1 LFRDLSQVRQEICFS
16 PRQLVQLRVAAFAI
30 PGIAFRFVSPPDPFH
45 HQADGV
51 RRPLRRMRTIGRQQE
66 DFSRPNSLPP
76 PLAFIV
82 DILQHHVTLELVE
95 EFLSRIDVKVSTS
108 VGTTD
113 DHDDELGIFPDHLGP
128 NGRLQQITML
138 IDPAFEVESLENICH
153 VISPLVVAC

>member
-1 LFRDLSQVRQEICFS
+1 
-16 PRQLVQLRVAAFAI
+16 
-30 PGIAFRFVSPPDPFH
+30 
-45 HQADGV
+45 
-51 RRPLRRMRTIGRQQE
+51 MRTIGRQQE

-76 PLAFIV
+76 PLAFI

-138 IDPAFEVESLENICH
+138 IDPAFEVESFENICH
-153 VISPLVVAC
+153 VICPLVVAY